1 MVMTTMNDNDEPTID
16 LDAYQRRIGLDLG
29 SRAAPTLALL
39 ARLIE
44 HHARAIPFEN
54 IEVMAGRVPA
64 LDTGALQAKMLLQK
78 RGGYCFEQNNL
89 LRSCLLQLGYEV
101 QRLEARVRAGVPAEV
116 VTGRTHMALRV
127 TIDAVPYLAD
137 VGFGGMAPVAPL
149 EFDSRGEQH
158 AADGLYRLVD
168 VEGDLLMQTKGHEGW
183 ADCYRIMP
191 VAPQHIDYEI
201 GNWYVAT
208 HAKSMLR
215 QNLLVAR
222 AVPGGRLMLF
232 NRQLT
237 LRRPATAVPIE
248 RTLAT
253 RAEVE
258 AVLADDFDLQIDAAD
273 LDAVM
278 RIIAPRDA

>member
-1 MVMTTMNDNDEPTID
+1 MMMTMMNNEPTID

-29 SRAAPTLALL
+29 GRAAPTLATF

-64 LDTGALQAKMLLQK
+64 LDVGALQAKMLQQK

-89 LRSCLLQLGYEV
+89 LRACLLQLGYQV

-127 TIDAVPYLAD
+127 TIDGVDHLAD
-137 VGFGGMAPVAPL
+137 VGFGGMAPAAPL
-149 EFDSRGEQH
+149 ELASRGEQP
-158 AADGLYRLVD
+158 AADGLYRFVD
-168 VEGDLLMQTKGHEGW
+168 VEGDLLMQTRSHEGW
-183 ADCYRIMP
+183 ADCYRIAP
-191 VAPQHIDYEI
+191 VAPQHVDYEI

-222 AVPGGRLMLF
+222 AVPGGRLTLF

-237 LRRPATAVPIE
+237 LRRPATAAPIE

-253 RAEVE
+253 RTEIE
-258 AVLADDFDLQIDAAD
+258 DVLAQEFDLQIDAAD

-278 RIIAPRDA
+278 RIVSPRDT